1 MDADAVRLISE
12 LSEEQAH
19 ALVGLRLDDLPLDSL
34 SSLSADVARILTRQ
48 DGGLALNGL
57 VSLADDVA
65 EARAAHEGVLSL
77 DGLTTLTPSLAERL
91 AKHESLLY
99 LDGVTELSQAAAA
112 ALAKHAGPMLSLT
125 SLSQFTLD
133 GLCIVTA

>member
-1 MDADAVRLISE
+1 
-12 LSEEQAH
+12 
-19 ALVGLRLDDLPLDSL
+19 
-34 SSLSADVARILTRQ
+34 
-48 DGGLALNGL
+48 
-57 VSLADDVA
+57 
-65 EARAAHEGVLSL
+65 L